1 MARKKKPAE
10 PSIEEQIRLKVSEL
24 LTTPTIT
31 PALVHELLL
40 LGHRMYKWNGIPN
53 STVWESISAGFA
65 DNDRHYLTPDQTAA
79 LLNKPLLSSE
89 DLEYLSK

>member
-1 MARKKKPAE
+1 MVRKKKQAA

-24 LTTPTIT
+24 LATPTIT

-40 LGHRMYKWNGIPN
+40 LGHRMYKWNGIPIP
-53 STVWESISAGFA
+53 TVWEAIAAGFA

-79 LLNKPLLSSE
+79 LLNKPLLGSE